1 MIDYL
6 LSIIAQLLAEPPRNT
21 GGMSDAVL
29 LSLIASFQL
38 VAVAWINRGT
48 KQAIDRSAEATLI
61 KSEQVR
67 EAVRNASHN
76 ANNVANEVGLKLN
89 LATVATENKL
99 DEISKTTQE
108 TRQIV
113 DTATGERLRLHAETS
128 RRLAHITQKEECLKA
143 AELAEQIYSDYLAK
157 KLQADEIQR
166 SS

>member
-6 LSIIAQLLAEPPRNT
+6 LSIIAQLVAEPPRNT

-38 VAVAWINRGT
+38 VAVAWINRGN
-48 KQAIDRSAEATLI
+48 KE
-61 KSEQVR
+61 VR
-67 EAVRNASHN
+67 EAVRHASHK
-76 ANNVANEVGLKLN
+76 ANDVANEVGLKLHI
-89 LATVATENKL
+89 ATATADNKL

-108 TRQIV
+108 TRQLV
-113 DTATGERLRLHAETS
+113 DTAMGERLRLHAETS